1 MFRINLKIAFRNL
14 VKNRAYAAINIGG
27 LALGLTAFILLL
39 LYINHENSYDKW
51 SPELNRVYQL
61 RERHD
66 FFTPDNKQYWQEVN
80 DSKVAALVRENI
92 PQFKQV
98 TKVDNTW
105 GSGFSIKAGN
115 SDPVM
120 MDYIRDADSSFFKV
134 FHYQFLQGDPVTA
147 LNQPNSI
154 VLKQRTAIQLFG
166 TDQVLGKEVKIV
178 MWRTDK
184 GTPMKITGIVAEP
197 DMPESLL
204 FDAIMH
210 TGEKDKDPV
219 NYTNFCRVY
228 ALAGSDI
235 DTAAVNAL
243 LQKTYV
249 DFKKS
254 SFVQRKISFTDVYKT
269 GKTPGLKA
277 IPLKEVHASP
287 PFDIS
292 WTDQIKP
299 VIALSVFLLL
309 ISVINFV
316 NLATAQSAQRAR
328 EVGVRKVLGAFKKQ
342 LMVQFLLE
350 SAIQCLFALFLSI
363 ALVELLLPMF
373 NTYFEINLSFWYSH
387 QLLGILTQLAAVFIT
402 ITLLAGLYPAVVL
415 TNYQP
420 VAVLKGNY
428 RHGFKGVRLRNG
440 LVILQFMIAV
450 ILMISIGVMKL
461 QTSYMADKNLGY
473 NKAQLINI
481 NTNYDEGF
489 VNHIRRLPGV
499 QYVASTTQVMGN
511 VFNMPEEISYQNQN
525 YNMNTVTVTMDALPA
540 LGVEVVN
547 GRMFSAKY
555 GQDTVNTVVLNQT
568 AANLLGK
575 NIIGKSYD
583 VKSENEKYTFQIV
596 GIIKDY
602 HNEGFDKAVLPTIY
616 KVTMLGGTS
625 STNNL
630 LVRFNTANYQP
641 VIKAIEK
648 EWRALYPDFPMI
660 YTSAEDTFQQQLKS
674 SHRLVQM
681 IFLFSIVS
689 VALSLLGL
697 FALSAFMAERKI
709 KEIAIRKIMGATDF
723 QVINMLNRS
732 FLILVALANLVSWPI
747 AYVLIN
753 KWLQGFAYR
762 IDMPFMP
769 FLMATFMSM
778 IVSILTITIKARKAA
793 VSNPVEALKYE

>member
-1 MFRINLKIAFRNL
+1 MFRINFKIALRNL
-14 VKNRAYAAINIGG
+14 VKNRVYAAINIGG

-51 SPELNRVYQL
+51 SPELDKVYQL

-66 FFTPDNKQYWQEVN
+66 FFTPDNKQYWQEIN
-80 DSKVAALVRENI
+80 DSKVAAVVRENI
-92 PQFKQV
+92 PQFKYV
-98 TKVDNTW
+98 TKVDIN
-105 GSGFSIKAGN
+105 SNSKNSIKAGN
-115 SDPVM
+115 SDPIM
-120 MDYIRDADSSFFKV
+120 MDYIRDADSVFFKV
-134 FHYQFLQGDPVTA
+134 FKYDFLQGSPITA

-184 GTPMKITGIVAEP
+184 GTSMKITGIVAEP
-197 DMPESLL
+197 DMPQSLP

-210 TGEKDKDPV
+210 TGDKDKDPV
-219 NYTNFCRVY
+219 GYTNFCYTY
-228 ALAGSDI
+228 ALAGAEI
-235 DTAAVNAL
+235 DTANVNAT
-243 LQKTYV
+243 LQKTYINY
-249 DFKKS
+249 KKS
-254 SFVQRKISFTDVYKT
+254 SFAQNKISYADVYKT

-277 IPLKEVHASP
+277 IPLREVHANP
-287 PFDIS
+287 PFDTS
-292 WTDQIKP
+292 WADQIKP

-328 EVGVRKVLGAFKKQ
+328 EVGVRKVLGAFKRQ
-342 LMVQFLLE
+342 LLVQFLLE
-350 SAIQCLFALFLSI
+350 SAIQCLCALFLSI

-373 NTYFEINLSFWYSH
+373 NNYFETDLSFWYSSE
-387 QLLGILTQLAAVFIT
+387 LLGILIQLAAIFIT
-402 ITLLAGLYPAVVL
+402 VTLLAGLYPAVVL
-415 TNYQP
+415 TSYQP

-428 RHGFKGVRLRNG
+428 QHGFKGVPLRNG

-450 ILMISIGVMKL
+450 ILMITIGVMKL
-461 QTSYMADKNLGY
+461 QTSYIAGKDLGY
-473 NKAQLINI
+473 NKTQLINI

-489 VNHIRRLPGV
+489 VNRIRRLPGV

-511 VFNMPEEISYQNQN
+511 VFNIPEEISYQDQN

-540 LGVEVVN
+540 LGVEVVK

-575 NIIGKSYD
+575 DIVGKSYD
-583 VKSENEKYTFQIV
+583 VKRTKEKYTFQIV

-602 HNEGFDKAVLPTIY
+602 HNEGFDKAVLPTVY

-625 STNNL
+625 STDNL
-630 LVRFNTANYQP
+630 LIRFSTANYKP
-641 VIKAIEK
+641 VIKSIEK
-648 EWRALYPDFPMI
+648 EWRALYPDFPMN

-674 SHRLVQM
+674 SHRLIQM
-681 IFLFSIVS
+681 IFLFSMVS

-709 KEIAIRKIMGATDF
+709 KEIAIRKIMGATDL

-732 FLILVALANLVSWPI
+732 FLVLVALANLTSWPI

-769 FLMATFMSM
+769 FLMATAVSM
-778 IVSILTITIKARKAA
+778 VVSILTITIKARKAA